1 MIGCNGVIT
10 KAPIY
15 AIERIKA
22 IKKVG
27 YTKSNDLLI
36 GKNGFK
42 YDGYWVVN

>member
-1 MIGCNGVIT
+1 MLGCNGVIT

-15 AIERIKA
+15 AVERIEA

-27 YTKSNDLLI
+27 YIKSNDLLI

-42 YDGYWVVN
+42 YDGYWTVN